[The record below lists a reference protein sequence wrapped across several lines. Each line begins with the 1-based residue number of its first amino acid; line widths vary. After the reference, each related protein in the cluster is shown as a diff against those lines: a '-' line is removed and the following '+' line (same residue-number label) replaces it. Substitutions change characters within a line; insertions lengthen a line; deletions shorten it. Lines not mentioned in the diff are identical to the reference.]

1 MPLES
6 IAVTFRKGDIMSYTA
21 LYRKFRPSTFDQV
34 KGQDHIVQTLKNQIN
49 ANRIGH
55 AYLFCGTRGTGKTS
69 VAKIFAKAVNCEHPV
84 DGSPCNECET
94 CRGITN
100 GSAMNVIEI
109 DAASNNGVDN
119 IRQIRDEIQYSPSS
133 GKYTVYIIDEVHM
146 LSIGAF
152 NALLKTLEEPP
163 AYVIFILATTEPH
176 KIPIT
181 ILSRCQRYDFKRI
194 SIDTIAARLSELMEK
209 ESIEV
214 EDKAIRYVA
223 KAADGSMRDAL
234 SLLDQC
240 IAFYLGQKLTYDNVL
255 DVLGAVDNEIFSRL
269 TRSVIDSDVTTSL
282 NILDEIIMQGREP
295 GQFVN
300 DFIWYLRNLMLI
312 KTSEDVYK
320 RQQLKEKSKVR
331 KTTGTF
337 TVEGK
342 KMFVEIPAE
351 DLVSVYVSETF
362 LKENGELVK
371 DKKYQIVSDQ
381 VFKKISDTVTPQ
393 GIVAVVKQKSYS
405 IDYIIEKRNKE
416 KSCIVV
422 LDRLQDPGNMGT
434 IVRTG
439 EAAGISGII
448 MSKDSADIYNPKVI
462 RSTMGSIFRVPF
474 AIVDD
479 LAAAVDTLK
488 DNGITTYAAHL
499 KGELYNSG
507 SLTKDCALLI
517 GNEARGLSEEISAKA
532 DKLIKIPM
540 HGKVESLN
548 AAVATAILMYE
559 AAR

>member
-1 MPLES
+1 MV
-6 IAVTFRKGDIMSYTA
+6 IT
-21 LYRKFRPSTFDQV
+21 STS
-34 KGQDHIVQTLKNQIN
+34 NEQI
-49 ANRIGH
+49 
-55 AYLFCGTRGTGKTS
+55 K
-69 VAKIFAKAVNCEHPV
+69 
-84 DGSPCNECET
+84 
-94 CRGITN
+94 
-100 GSAMNVIEI
+100 
-109 DAASNNGVDN
+109 
-119 IRQIRDEIQYSPSS
+119 
-133 GKYTVYIIDEVHM
+133 
-146 LSIGAF
+146 
-152 NALLKTLEEPP
+152 
-163 AYVIFILATTEPH
+163 
-176 KIPIT
+176 
-181 ILSRCQRYDFKRI
+181 
-194 SIDTIAARLSELMEK
+194 
-209 ESIEV
+209 
-214 EDKAIRYVA
+214 
-223 KAADGSMRDAL
+223 
-234 SLLDQC
+234 
-240 IAFYLGQKLTYDNVL
+240 KL
-255 DVLGAVDNEIFSRL
+255 I
-269 TRSVIDSDVTTSL
+269 
-282 NILDEIIMQGREP
+282 
-295 GQFVN
+295 
-300 DFIWYLRNLMLI
+300 
-312 KTSEDVYK
+312 
-320 RQQLKEKSKVR
+320 QLKEKSKVR

-422 LDRLQDPGNMGT
+422 LDRLQNPGNMGT

-517 GNEARGLSEEISAKA
+517 GNEARGLSEKISAKA

-548 AAVATAILMYE
+548 AAIATAILMYE

>member
-1 MPLES
+1 MV
-6 IAVTFRKGDIMSYTA
+6 IT
-21 LYRKFRPSTFDQV
+21 STS
-34 KGQDHIVQTLKNQIN
+34 NEQI
-49 ANRIGH
+49 
-55 AYLFCGTRGTGKTS
+55 K
-69 VAKIFAKAVNCEHPV
+69 
-84 DGSPCNECET
+84 
-94 CRGITN
+94 
-100 GSAMNVIEI
+100 
-109 DAASNNGVDN
+109 
-119 IRQIRDEIQYSPSS
+119 
-133 GKYTVYIIDEVHM
+133 
-146 LSIGAF
+146 
-152 NALLKTLEEPP
+152 
-163 AYVIFILATTEPH
+163 
-176 KIPIT
+176 
-181 ILSRCQRYDFKRI
+181 
-194 SIDTIAARLSELMEK
+194 
-209 ESIEV
+209 
-214 EDKAIRYVA
+214 
-223 KAADGSMRDAL
+223 
-234 SLLDQC
+234 
-240 IAFYLGQKLTYDNVL
+240 KL
-255 DVLGAVDNEIFSRL
+255 I
-269 TRSVIDSDVTTSL
+269 
-282 NILDEIIMQGREP
+282 
-295 GQFVN
+295 
-300 DFIWYLRNLMLI
+300 
-312 KTSEDVYK
+312 
-320 RQQLKEKSKVR
+320 QLKEKSKVR

-351 DLVSVYVSETF
+351 DLVSVYVSEIF

-434 IVRTG
+434 IIRTG

-517 GNEARGLSEEISAKA
+517 GNEARGLSEKISAKA

-548 AAVATAILMYE
+548 AAIATAILMYE

>member
-1 MPLES
+1 MV
-6 IAVTFRKGDIMSYTA
+6 IT
-21 LYRKFRPSTFDQV
+21 STS
-34 KGQDHIVQTLKNQIN
+34 NEQI
-49 ANRIGH
+49 
-55 AYLFCGTRGTGKTS
+55 K
-69 VAKIFAKAVNCEHPV
+69 
-84 DGSPCNECET
+84 
-94 CRGITN
+94 
-100 GSAMNVIEI
+100 
-109 DAASNNGVDN
+109 
-119 IRQIRDEIQYSPSS
+119 
-133 GKYTVYIIDEVHM
+133 
-146 LSIGAF
+146 
-152 NALLKTLEEPP
+152 
-163 AYVIFILATTEPH
+163 
-176 KIPIT
+176 
-181 ILSRCQRYDFKRI
+181 
-194 SIDTIAARLSELMEK
+194 
-209 ESIEV
+209 
-214 EDKAIRYVA
+214 
-223 KAADGSMRDAL
+223 
-234 SLLDQC
+234 
-240 IAFYLGQKLTYDNVL
+240 KL
-255 DVLGAVDNEIFSRL
+255 I
-269 TRSVIDSDVTTSL
+269 
-282 NILDEIIMQGREP
+282 
-295 GQFVN
+295 
-300 DFIWYLRNLMLI
+300 
-312 KTSEDVYK
+312 
-320 RQQLKEKSKVR
+320 QLKEKSKVR

-474 AIVDD
+474 SIVDD

-499 KGELYNSG
+499 NRK
-507 SLTKDCALLI
+507 
-517 GNEARGLSEEISAKA
+517 
-532 DKLIKIPM
+532 
-540 HGKVESLN
+540 
-548 AAVATAILMYE
+548 
-559 AAR
+559 

>member
-1 MPLES
+1 MV
-6 IAVTFRKGDIMSYTA
+6 IT
-21 LYRKFRPSTFDQV
+21 STS
-34 KGQDHIVQTLKNQIN
+34 NEQI
-49 ANRIGH
+49 
-55 AYLFCGTRGTGKTS
+55 K
-69 VAKIFAKAVNCEHPV
+69 
-84 DGSPCNECET
+84 
-94 CRGITN
+94 
-100 GSAMNVIEI
+100 
-109 DAASNNGVDN
+109 
-119 IRQIRDEIQYSPSS
+119 
-133 GKYTVYIIDEVHM
+133 
-146 LSIGAF
+146 
-152 NALLKTLEEPP
+152 
-163 AYVIFILATTEPH
+163 
-176 KIPIT
+176 
-181 ILSRCQRYDFKRI
+181 
-194 SIDTIAARLSELMEK
+194 
-209 ESIEV
+209 
-214 EDKAIRYVA
+214 
-223 KAADGSMRDAL
+223 
-234 SLLDQC
+234 
-240 IAFYLGQKLTYDNVL
+240 KL
-255 DVLGAVDNEIFSRL
+255 I
-269 TRSVIDSDVTTSL
+269 
-282 NILDEIIMQGREP
+282 
-295 GQFVN
+295 
-300 DFIWYLRNLMLI
+300 
-312 KTSEDVYK
+312 
-320 RQQLKEKSKVR
+320 QLKEKSKVR

-479 LAAAVDTLK
+479 LVAAVDTLK

-517 GNEARGLSEEISAKA
+517 GNEARGLSEKISAKA

-548 AAVATAILMYE
+548 AAIATSILMYE

>member
-1 MPLES
+1 MV
-6 IAVTFRKGDIMSYTA
+6 IT
-21 LYRKFRPSTFDQV
+21 STS
-34 KGQDHIVQTLKNQIN
+34 NEQI
-49 ANRIGH
+49 
-55 AYLFCGTRGTGKTS
+55 K
-69 VAKIFAKAVNCEHPV
+69 
-84 DGSPCNECET
+84 
-94 CRGITN
+94 
-100 GSAMNVIEI
+100 
-109 DAASNNGVDN
+109 
-119 IRQIRDEIQYSPSS
+119 
-133 GKYTVYIIDEVHM
+133 
-146 LSIGAF
+146 
-152 NALLKTLEEPP
+152 
-163 AYVIFILATTEPH
+163 
-176 KIPIT
+176 
-181 ILSRCQRYDFKRI
+181 
-194 SIDTIAARLSELMEK
+194 
-209 ESIEV
+209 
-214 EDKAIRYVA
+214 
-223 KAADGSMRDAL
+223 
-234 SLLDQC
+234 
-240 IAFYLGQKLTYDNVL
+240 KL
-255 DVLGAVDNEIFSRL
+255 I
-269 TRSVIDSDVTTSL
+269 
-282 NILDEIIMQGREP
+282 
-295 GQFVN
+295 
-300 DFIWYLRNLMLI
+300 
-312 KTSEDVYK
+312 
-320 RQQLKEKSKVR
+320 QLKEKSKVR

-371 DKKYQIVSDQ
+371 NKKYQIVSDQ

-507 SLTKDCALLI
+507 SLTKDCTLLI

-548 AAVATAILMYE
+548 AAIATAILMYE

>member
-1 MPLES
+1 MV
-6 IAVTFRKGDIMSYTA
+6 IT
-21 LYRKFRPSTFDQV
+21 STS
-34 KGQDHIVQTLKNQIN
+34 NEQI
-49 ANRIGH
+49 
-55 AYLFCGTRGTGKTS
+55 K
-69 VAKIFAKAVNCEHPV
+69 
-84 DGSPCNECET
+84 
-94 CRGITN
+94 
-100 GSAMNVIEI
+100 
-109 DAASNNGVDN
+109 
-119 IRQIRDEIQYSPSS
+119 
-133 GKYTVYIIDEVHM
+133 
-146 LSIGAF
+146 
-152 NALLKTLEEPP
+152 
-163 AYVIFILATTEPH
+163 
-176 KIPIT
+176 
-181 ILSRCQRYDFKRI
+181 
-194 SIDTIAARLSELMEK
+194 
-209 ESIEV
+209 
-214 EDKAIRYVA
+214 
-223 KAADGSMRDAL
+223 
-234 SLLDQC
+234 
-240 IAFYLGQKLTYDNVL
+240 KL
-255 DVLGAVDNEIFSRL
+255 I
-269 TRSVIDSDVTTSL
+269 
-282 NILDEIIMQGREP
+282 
-295 GQFVN
+295 
-300 DFIWYLRNLMLI
+300 
-312 KTSEDVYK
+312 
-320 RQQLKEKSKVR
+320 QLKEKSKVR

-517 GNEARGLSEEISAKA
+517 GNEARGLSEKISAKA

-548 AAVATAILMYE
+548 AAIATAILMYE

>member
-1 MPLES
+1 MV
-6 IAVTFRKGDIMSYTA
+6 IT
-21 LYRKFRPSTFDQV
+21 STS
-34 KGQDHIVQTLKNQIN
+34 NEQI
-49 ANRIGH
+49 
-55 AYLFCGTRGTGKTS
+55 K
-69 VAKIFAKAVNCEHPV
+69 
-84 DGSPCNECET
+84 
-94 CRGITN
+94 
-100 GSAMNVIEI
+100 
-109 DAASNNGVDN
+109 
-119 IRQIRDEIQYSPSS
+119 
-133 GKYTVYIIDEVHM
+133 
-146 LSIGAF
+146 
-152 NALLKTLEEPP
+152 
-163 AYVIFILATTEPH
+163 
-176 KIPIT
+176 
-181 ILSRCQRYDFKRI
+181 
-194 SIDTIAARLSELMEK
+194 
-209 ESIEV
+209 
-214 EDKAIRYVA
+214 
-223 KAADGSMRDAL
+223 
-234 SLLDQC
+234 
-240 IAFYLGQKLTYDNVL
+240 KL
-255 DVLGAVDNEIFSRL
+255 I
-269 TRSVIDSDVTTSL
+269 
-282 NILDEIIMQGREP
+282 
-295 GQFVN
+295 
-300 DFIWYLRNLMLI
+300 
-312 KTSEDVYK
+312 
-320 RQQLKEKSKVR
+320 QLKEKSKVR

-434 IVRTG
+434 IERTG

-479 LAAAVDTLK
+479 LAAAVDILK

-517 GNEARGLSEEISAKA
+517 GNEARGLSEKISAKA

-548 AAVATAILMYE
+548 AAIATAILMYE

>member
-1 MPLES
+1 MV
-6 IAVTFRKGDIMSYTA
+6 IT
-21 LYRKFRPSTFDQV
+21 STS
-34 KGQDHIVQTLKNQIN
+34 NEQI
-49 ANRIGH
+49 
-55 AYLFCGTRGTGKTS
+55 K
-69 VAKIFAKAVNCEHPV
+69 
-84 DGSPCNECET
+84 
-94 CRGITN
+94 
-100 GSAMNVIEI
+100 
-109 DAASNNGVDN
+109 
-119 IRQIRDEIQYSPSS
+119 
-133 GKYTVYIIDEVHM
+133 
-146 LSIGAF
+146 
-152 NALLKTLEEPP
+152 
-163 AYVIFILATTEPH
+163 
-176 KIPIT
+176 
-181 ILSRCQRYDFKRI
+181 
-194 SIDTIAARLSELMEK
+194 
-209 ESIEV
+209 
-214 EDKAIRYVA
+214 
-223 KAADGSMRDAL
+223 
-234 SLLDQC
+234 
-240 IAFYLGQKLTYDNVL
+240 KL
-255 DVLGAVDNEIFSRL
+255 I
-269 TRSVIDSDVTTSL
+269 
-282 NILDEIIMQGREP
+282 
-295 GQFVN
+295 
-300 DFIWYLRNLMLI
+300 
-312 KTSEDVYK
+312 
-320 RQQLKEKSKVR
+320 QLKEKSKVR

-362 LKENGELVK
+362 LKENSELVK

-499 KGELYNSG
+499 KGELYNSE

-517 GNEARGLSEEISAKA
+517 GNEARGLSEKISAKA

-548 AAVATAILMYE
+548 AAIATAILMYE

>member
-1 MPLES
+1 MV
-6 IAVTFRKGDIMSYTA
+6 IT
-21 LYRKFRPSTFDQV
+21 STS
-34 KGQDHIVQTLKNQIN
+34 NEQI
-49 ANRIGH
+49 
-55 AYLFCGTRGTGKTS
+55 K
-69 VAKIFAKAVNCEHPV
+69 
-84 DGSPCNECET
+84 
-94 CRGITN
+94 
-100 GSAMNVIEI
+100 
-109 DAASNNGVDN
+109 
-119 IRQIRDEIQYSPSS
+119 
-133 GKYTVYIIDEVHM
+133 
-146 LSIGAF
+146 
-152 NALLKTLEEPP
+152 
-163 AYVIFILATTEPH
+163 
-176 KIPIT
+176 
-181 ILSRCQRYDFKRI
+181 
-194 SIDTIAARLSELMEK
+194 
-209 ESIEV
+209 
-214 EDKAIRYVA
+214 
-223 KAADGSMRDAL
+223 
-234 SLLDQC
+234 
-240 IAFYLGQKLTYDNVL
+240 KL
-255 DVLGAVDNEIFSRL
+255 I
-269 TRSVIDSDVTTSL
+269 
-282 NILDEIIMQGREP
+282 
-295 GQFVN
+295 
-300 DFIWYLRNLMLI
+300 
-312 KTSEDVYK
+312 
-320 RQQLKEKSKVR
+320 QLKEKSKVR

-337 TVEGK
+337 TVESK

-448 MSKDSADIYNPKVI
+448 MSKGSADIYNPKVI

-474 AIVDD
+474 VIVDD
-479 LAAAVDTLK
+479 LIAAVDKLK

-517 GNEARGLSEEISAKA
+517 GNEARGLSEKISAKA

-548 AAVATAILMYE
+548 AAIATAILMYE

>member
-1 MPLES
+1 MV
-6 IAVTFRKGDIMSYTA
+6 IT
-21 LYRKFRPSTFDQV
+21 STS
-34 KGQDHIVQTLKNQIN
+34 NEQI
-49 ANRIGH
+49 
-55 AYLFCGTRGTGKTS
+55 K
-69 VAKIFAKAVNCEHPV
+69 
-84 DGSPCNECET
+84 
-94 CRGITN
+94 
-100 GSAMNVIEI
+100 
-109 DAASNNGVDN
+109 
-119 IRQIRDEIQYSPSS
+119 
-133 GKYTVYIIDEVHM
+133 
-146 LSIGAF
+146 
-152 NALLKTLEEPP
+152 
-163 AYVIFILATTEPH
+163 
-176 KIPIT
+176 
-181 ILSRCQRYDFKRI
+181 
-194 SIDTIAARLSELMEK
+194 
-209 ESIEV
+209 
-214 EDKAIRYVA
+214 
-223 KAADGSMRDAL
+223 
-234 SLLDQC
+234 
-240 IAFYLGQKLTYDNVL
+240 KL
-255 DVLGAVDNEIFSRL
+255 I
-269 TRSVIDSDVTTSL
+269 
-282 NILDEIIMQGREP
+282 
-295 GQFVN
+295 
-300 DFIWYLRNLMLI
+300 
-312 KTSEDVYK
+312 
-320 RQQLKEKSKVR
+320 QLKEKSKVR

-371 DKKYQIVSDQ
+371 EKKYQIVSDQ

-517 GNEARGLSEEISAKA
+517 GNEARGLSKEISAKA

-548 AAVATAILMYE
+548 AAIATAILMYE

>member
-1 MPLES
+1 MV
-6 IAVTFRKGDIMSYTA
+6 IT
-21 LYRKFRPSTFDQV
+21 STS
-34 KGQDHIVQTLKNQIN
+34 NEQI
-49 ANRIGH
+49 
-55 AYLFCGTRGTGKTS
+55 K
-69 VAKIFAKAVNCEHPV
+69 
-84 DGSPCNECET
+84 
-94 CRGITN
+94 
-100 GSAMNVIEI
+100 
-109 DAASNNGVDN
+109 
-119 IRQIRDEIQYSPSS
+119 
-133 GKYTVYIIDEVHM
+133 
-146 LSIGAF
+146 
-152 NALLKTLEEPP
+152 
-163 AYVIFILATTEPH
+163 
-176 KIPIT
+176 
-181 ILSRCQRYDFKRI
+181 
-194 SIDTIAARLSELMEK
+194 
-209 ESIEV
+209 
-214 EDKAIRYVA
+214 
-223 KAADGSMRDAL
+223 
-234 SLLDQC
+234 
-240 IAFYLGQKLTYDNVL
+240 KL
-255 DVLGAVDNEIFSRL
+255 I
-269 TRSVIDSDVTTSL
+269 
-282 NILDEIIMQGREP
+282 
-295 GQFVN
+295 
-300 DFIWYLRNLMLI
+300 
-312 KTSEDVYK
+312 
-320 RQQLKEKSKVR
+320 QLKEKSKVR

-474 AIVDD
+474 SIVDD

-507 SLTKDCALLI
+507 SLTNDCALLI
-517 GNEARGLSEEISAKA
+517 GNEARGLSEKISTKA

>member
-1 MPLES
+1 MV
-6 IAVTFRKGDIMSYTA
+6 IT
-21 LYRKFRPSTFDQV
+21 STS
-34 KGQDHIVQTLKNQIN
+34 NEQI
-49 ANRIGH
+49 
-55 AYLFCGTRGTGKTS
+55 K
-69 VAKIFAKAVNCEHPV
+69 
-84 DGSPCNECET
+84 
-94 CRGITN
+94 
-100 GSAMNVIEI
+100 
-109 DAASNNGVDN
+109 
-119 IRQIRDEIQYSPSS
+119 
-133 GKYTVYIIDEVHM
+133 
-146 LSIGAF
+146 
-152 NALLKTLEEPP
+152 
-163 AYVIFILATTEPH
+163 
-176 KIPIT
+176 
-181 ILSRCQRYDFKRI
+181 
-194 SIDTIAARLSELMEK
+194 
-209 ESIEV
+209 
-214 EDKAIRYVA
+214 
-223 KAADGSMRDAL
+223 
-234 SLLDQC
+234 
-240 IAFYLGQKLTYDNVL
+240 KL
-255 DVLGAVDNEIFSRL
+255 I
-269 TRSVIDSDVTTSL
+269 
-282 NILDEIIMQGREP
+282 
-295 GQFVN
+295 
-300 DFIWYLRNLMLI
+300 
-312 KTSEDVYK
+312 
-320 RQQLKEKSKVR
+320 QLKEKSKVR

-474 AIVDD
+474 SIVDD

-507 SLTKDCALLI
+507 SLTNDCALLI
-517 GNEARGLSEEISAKA
+517 GNEARGLSGEISTKA

>member
-1 MPLES
+1 MV
-6 IAVTFRKGDIMSYTA
+6 IT
-21 LYRKFRPSTFDQV
+21 STS
-34 KGQDHIVQTLKNQIN
+34 NEQI
-49 ANRIGH
+49 
-55 AYLFCGTRGTGKTS
+55 K
-69 VAKIFAKAVNCEHPV
+69 
-84 DGSPCNECET
+84 
-94 CRGITN
+94 
-100 GSAMNVIEI
+100 
-109 DAASNNGVDN
+109 
-119 IRQIRDEIQYSPSS
+119 
-133 GKYTVYIIDEVHM
+133 
-146 LSIGAF
+146 
-152 NALLKTLEEPP
+152 
-163 AYVIFILATTEPH
+163 
-176 KIPIT
+176 
-181 ILSRCQRYDFKRI
+181 
-194 SIDTIAARLSELMEK
+194 
-209 ESIEV
+209 
-214 EDKAIRYVA
+214 
-223 KAADGSMRDAL
+223 
-234 SLLDQC
+234 
-240 IAFYLGQKLTYDNVL
+240 KL
-255 DVLGAVDNEIFSRL
+255 I
-269 TRSVIDSDVTTSL
+269 
-282 NILDEIIMQGREP
+282 
-295 GQFVN
+295 
-300 DFIWYLRNLMLI
+300 
-312 KTSEDVYK
+312 
-320 RQQLKEKSKVR
+320 QLKEKSKVR

-488 DNGITTYAAHL
+488 DNGITTYAAH
-499 KGELYNSG
+499 
-507 SLTKDCALLI
+507 
-517 GNEARGLSEEISAKA
+517 
-532 DKLIKIPM
+532 
-540 HGKVESLN
+540 
-548 AAVATAILMYE
+548 
-559 AAR
+559 

>member
-1 MPLES
+1 MV
-6 IAVTFRKGDIMSYTA
+6 IT
-21 LYRKFRPSTFDQV
+21 STS
-34 KGQDHIVQTLKNQIN
+34 NEQI
-49 ANRIGH
+49 
-55 AYLFCGTRGTGKTS
+55 K
-69 VAKIFAKAVNCEHPV
+69 
-84 DGSPCNECET
+84 
-94 CRGITN
+94 
-100 GSAMNVIEI
+100 
-109 DAASNNGVDN
+109 
-119 IRQIRDEIQYSPSS
+119 
-133 GKYTVYIIDEVHM
+133 
-146 LSIGAF
+146 
-152 NALLKTLEEPP
+152 
-163 AYVIFILATTEPH
+163 
-176 KIPIT
+176 
-181 ILSRCQRYDFKRI
+181 
-194 SIDTIAARLSELMEK
+194 
-209 ESIEV
+209 
-214 EDKAIRYVA
+214 
-223 KAADGSMRDAL
+223 
-234 SLLDQC
+234 
-240 IAFYLGQKLTYDNVL
+240 KL
-255 DVLGAVDNEIFSRL
+255 I
-269 TRSVIDSDVTTSL
+269 
-282 NILDEIIMQGREP
+282 
-295 GQFVN
+295 
-300 DFIWYLRNLMLI
+300 
-312 KTSEDVYK
+312 
-320 RQQLKEKSKVR
+320 QLKEKSKVR

-479 LAAAVDTLK
+479 LTAAVDTLK

-517 GNEARGLSEEISAKA
+517 GNEARGLSEKISAKA

-548 AAVATAILMYE
+548 AAIATAILMYE

>member
-1 MPLES
+1 MV
-6 IAVTFRKGDIMSYTA
+6 IT
-21 LYRKFRPSTFDQV
+21 STS
-34 KGQDHIVQTLKNQIN
+34 NEQI
-49 ANRIGH
+49 
-55 AYLFCGTRGTGKTS
+55 K
-69 VAKIFAKAVNCEHPV
+69 
-84 DGSPCNECET
+84 
-94 CRGITN
+94 
-100 GSAMNVIEI
+100 
-109 DAASNNGVDN
+109 
-119 IRQIRDEIQYSPSS
+119 
-133 GKYTVYIIDEVHM
+133 
-146 LSIGAF
+146 
-152 NALLKTLEEPP
+152 
-163 AYVIFILATTEPH
+163 
-176 KIPIT
+176 
-181 ILSRCQRYDFKRI
+181 
-194 SIDTIAARLSELMEK
+194 
-209 ESIEV
+209 
-214 EDKAIRYVA
+214 
-223 KAADGSMRDAL
+223 
-234 SLLDQC
+234 
-240 IAFYLGQKLTYDNVL
+240 KL
-255 DVLGAVDNEIFSRL
+255 I
-269 TRSVIDSDVTTSL
+269 
-282 NILDEIIMQGREP
+282 
-295 GQFVN
+295 
-300 DFIWYLRNLMLI
+300 
-312 KTSEDVYK
+312 
-320 RQQLKEKSKVR
+320 QLKEKSKVR

-362 LKENGELVK
+362 LKENSELVK

-474 AIVDD
+474 SIVDD

-517 GNEARGLSEEISAKA
+517 GNEARGLNIRKGRQANKDS
-532 DKLIKIPM
+532 D
-540 HGKVESLN
+540 
-548 AAVATAILMYE
+548 
-559 AAR
+559 ARKS